1 MKARIDALALRLVY
15 LMPYGYAVLLGM
27 LLREFF
33 GGAK

>member
-1 MKARIDALALRLVY
+1 MKARIDALALNVIN

>member
-1 MKARIDALALRLVY
+1 MKARIDALALRLVE

-27 LLREFF
+27 VLQQFF

>member
-1 MKARIDALALRLVY
+1 MKARIDALALQLVY

-27 LLREFF
+27 LLQQLF